1 MTLDITTLRVAFGA
15 IAITLFVLFYTV
27 AFRQTRSAYSAWW
40 CAAIAFFFIGSSGY
54 LLDGTGHQVWANPLS
69 NTLLVLGT
77 VSVWA
82 GARTLRTSKPAW
94 LQLSAAPL
102 LTLLASAVDNPATN
116 TWSGGPVFLGMMSLT
131 IGLASWELWRLPSS
145 YSRVQAPLAVAS
157 GFLAL
162 LYLGRCIAFVAGGQD
177 GYAFTTYFGSGI
189 TTLITMLLLVVVSFS
204 AAALSAEQIATD
216 LRTRADRDALTGL
229 LNRSGFLDLA
239 SVQTD
244 RLARTDRPGTLI
256 LADLDFFKSVND
268 THGHAAGDTVLRAFA
283 AACAETVRSTDL
295 VGRYGGEEF
304 IFLLPGASVSR
315 SEDITRD
322 VSMALRG
329 HSTPGGFEMP
339 TVSYGVAAVEAAD
352 YDLDAAIAAADQ
364 ALYAAKASGRNKSVR
379 AIRPAGKGPGSSAEP
394 PPGPLRVPLAPTVPP
409 RGKQRPLA

>member
-1 MTLDITTLRVAFGA
+1 MTLDTTTLRIAFGA
-15 IAITLFVLFYTV
+15 IAVTLFVLFYTV
-27 AFRQTRSAYSAWW
+27 SFRQTRSAYSAWW
-40 CAAIAFFFIGSSGY
+40 CAAVALFFTGSFSF
-54 LLDGTGHQVWANPLS
+54 LLDGTAHQVWANPLG

-94 LQLSAAPL
+94 IQLSAAPL
-102 LTLLASAVDNPATN
+102 LTLFASALDSPATN

-145 YSRVQAPLAVAS
+145 YSKVQAPLAVSS
-157 GFLAL
+157 GFLAI
-162 LYLGRCIAFVAGGQD
+162 LYLARCLVFVVEGPDGRI
-177 GYAFTTYFGSGI
+177 FTTYFGSGI

-216 LRTRADRDALTGL
+216 LRARADRDALTGL

-239 SVQTD
+239 TTHTD
-244 RLARTDRPGTLI
+244 RLARTERSGTLI

-268 THGHAAGDTVLRAFA
+268 THGHAAGDTVLKAFA
-283 AACAETVRSTDL
+283 EACTETVRSTDL

-304 IFLLPGASVSR
+304 IFLLPGATVSR

-339 TVSYGVAAVEAAD
+339 TVSYGIAAIESTG
-352 YDLDAAIAAADQ
+352 YDLDAAIDAADR
-364 ALYAAKASGRNKSVR
+364 ALYAAKASGRDRSVR
-379 AIRPAGKGPGSSAEP
+379 AIGPAMEGRGSSAEP
-394 PPGPLRVPLAPTVPP
+394 PDGPVRV
-409 RGKQRPLA
+409 

>member
-15 IAITLFVLFYTV
+15 LAVTLFVLFYTV
-27 AFRQTRSAYSAWW
+27 SFRHTRSAYSAWW
-40 CAAIAFFFIGSSGY
+40 CVAIACFCIGSSGY
-54 LLDGTGHQVWANPLS
+54 LLDGTVHQVWANPLA
-69 NTLLVLGT
+69 NTLLVMGAA
-77 VSVWA
+77 SVWA
-82 GARTLRTSKPAW
+82 SARTLRASTPAW

-102 LTLLASAVDNPATN
+102 LTLLASALDNPATN
-116 TWSGGPVFLGMMSLT
+116 AWSGGPVFLGMMSLM

-157 GFLAL
+157 AL
-162 LYLGRCIAFVAGGQD
+162 LSVLYLARCLVFVAVGQE
-177 GYAFTTYFGSGI
+177 GYAFTTFFGSGI
-189 TTLITMLLLVVVSFS
+189 TTLLTMLLLVVVSFS

-239 SVQTD
+239 TVQAD
-244 RLARTDRPGTLI
+244 RLARTNRPGTVI
-256 LADLDFFKSVND
+256 LADLDFFKTVND
-268 THGHAAGDTVLRAFA
+268 THGHAAGDTVLKAFA
-283 AACAETVRSTDL
+283 DACAETVRSTDL

-329 HSTPGGFEMP
+329 NSTPGGFEMP
-339 TVSYGVAAVEAAD
+339 TVSYGIAAIEVSD
-352 YDLDAAIAAADQ
+352 YDLPAAIAAADQ
-364 ALYAAKASGRNKSVR
+364 ALYAAKASGRDMSVR

-394 PPGPLRVPLAPTVPP
+394 PQGPERVLEE
-409 RGKQRPLA
+409 

>member
-1 MTLDITTLRVAFGA
+1 MTLDLTTLRVAFGA
-15 IAITLFVLFYTV
+15 VAVTLFVLFYTV

-40 CAAIAFFFIGSSGY
+40 CAAIGFFFIGSSGY
-54 LLDGTGHQVWANPLS
+54 LLDGTQHQVWANPTA
-69 NTLLVLGT
+69 NTLLVMGT

-94 LQLSAAPL
+94 LQLAAAPL
-102 LTLLASAVDNPATN
+102 LTLLASVVDNPATN

-145 YSRVQAPLAVAS
+145 YSKVQAPLAVAS

-162 LYLGRCIAFVAGGQD
+162 LYLGRCVAFIAGGQD
-177 GYAFTTYFGSGI
+177 GHVFTTYFGSGI

-229 LNRSGFLDLA
+229 LNRAGFMDLA
-239 SVQTD
+239 LQQTD
-244 RLARTDRPGTLI
+244 RLARADRQGTLI
-256 LADLDFFKSVND
+256 LADLDFFKSIND
-268 THGHAAGDTVLRAFA
+268 THGHAAGDSVLRAFA
-283 AACAETVRSTDL
+283 AACAETIRSTDL
-295 VGRYGGEEF
+295 VGRFGGEEF

-322 VSMALRG
+322 LSLALEVQPN
-329 HSTPGGFEMP
+329 PGEFTMP
-339 TVSYGVAAVEAAD
+339 TVSYGIAAVESSG

-364 ALYAAKASGRNKSVR
+364 ALYAAKASGRNRAVR
-379 AIRPAGKGPGSSAEP
+379 AVQPADERPAPSAQP
-394 PPGPLRVPLAPTVPP
+394 QSGRLRA
-409 RGKQRPLA
+409 R